1 MDYIQFIYLNPQIV
15 YENELY
21 DVEQAKTFWNSNSN
35 TYSNIPLNQ
44 SYLPDGFNSYRFAI
58 DNREFINFG
67 ELNFYIFKDLSQSF
81 TPVEI
86 DKQAQFFPSIYKPI
100 SNVTSNIYTPNYGL
114 TSNDTVKILSTDGTE
129 YISNILSINE
139 SNFQLSL
146 EIPNADILYGIKL
159 YDVDR
164 IGKIEYYRFNILS
177 NQTYTPSNF
186 NIDLYRLL
194 YPSTIQLSEEES
206 YFDYIY
212 NNRIG
217 SVEDIKSLNSN
228 ATLVD
233 YYAPSNN
240 FDNIVINNTSVHY
253 ITNNPYNIGV
263 SSNTPGLITEYAI
276 KQYVDNSIETQ
287 NNTAFS
293 TSNSNFTI
301 SNLNVSNIN
310 YLTQDITFDKDVFI
324 KANLQ
329 VDEKLYNFGGIGIGF
344 GNPSYTLSNQNASNS
359 DSIVNNIHVTDTSY
373 VGETA
378 QVDGNVLC
386 SKNISAKG
394 NIFSGRFGIGEV
406 IFDTLNGNAL
416 DNTYFND
423 FIASENNLYVEESL
437 FANIIYNNQF
447 KTKTIYMPY
456 VQAIQENL
464 TYISSKIGYDM
475 DISYIQN
482 AENDVLK
489 IKRSFTVLNNY
500 NIEMNYK
507 LYGIQVGDVIVTSN
521 KMYYVTALQET
532 YITVN
537 DRIPYNVIDISE
549 IRLLD
554 RQYFDIS
561 KLVLELT
568 NQIKVL
574 SSKIV

>member
-1 MDYIQFIYLNPQIV
+1 MDYIQFIYLNPKIV
-15 YENELY
+15 YENDLY
-21 DVEQAKTFWNSNSN
+21 DVEQARMFWNSNSN

-44 SYLPDGFNSYRFAI
+44 YYLPDDFNSYRFAV

-67 ELNFYIFKDLSQSF
+67 ELNSYIFKDLSKSF
-81 TPVEI
+81 TPIEI

-100 SNVTSNIYTPNYGL
+100 SNVASNVYAPNYGL
-114 TSNDTVKILSTDGTE
+114 TSNDIVKIISSDGAE
-129 YISNILSINE
+129 YISNILFTNE

-146 EIPNADILYGIKL
+146 EIPDADILYGIKL
-159 YDVDR
+159 YDIDR
-164 IGKIEYYRFNILS
+164 ISKIEYYRFHILS
-177 NQTYTPSNF
+177 NQTYTPTNF

-194 YPSTIQLSEEES
+194 YPFTIQLSDDES
-206 YFDYIY
+206 YFDYVY
-212 NNRIG
+212 NKRIG
-217 SVEDIKSLNSN
+217 SIEDIKSLTSN

-233 YYAPSNN
+233 YYAPSNQ
-240 FDNIVINNTSVHY
+240 FDNIVVNNTSIHY

-287 NNTAFS
+287 NNAVFS

-310 YLTQDITFDKDVFI
+310 YLTNDVSIEKDVFI

-344 GNPSYTLSNQNASNS
+344 GNSSYVLSNQNA
-359 DSIVNNIHVTDTSY
+359 DSIVNNMHVIDTSY

-394 NIFSGRFGIGEV
+394 NVFSGRFGIGEV
-406 IFDTLNGNAL
+406 TFDTLNNDAL

-437 FANIIYNNQF
+437 FGNVIYNNLF
-447 KTKTIYMPY
+447 KAQTIYVPY
-456 VQAIQENL
+456 VQEIQENL

-475 DISYIQN
+475 DVSYIQN
-482 AENDVLK
+482 SVNDVLK
-489 IKRSFTVLNNY
+489 IKRSFNVISDY

-507 LYGIQVGDVIVTSN
+507 LYGLQVGDVIVTSN
-521 KMYYVTALQET
+521 KMYYVIGLHET

-537 DRIPYNVIDISE
+537 DKIPYNVIDVAE

-561 KLVLELT
+561 KLLLELT
-568 NQIKVL
+568 NQIRVL
-574 SSKIV
+574 SSKLS